1 LKRCSL
7 IGAAEVY
14 ITDLKCHLPRIEA
27 NVALNKYAL
36 EAAHICKRFVSSA
49 KTTAND
55 EEEVKEVSMLSH
67 PGDGWS
73 SSSLPLPPPL
83 PPPSSSSATRSY
95 AQVGGEGC
103 NVKVA
108 QLEWGCDLTCH
119 EQEEV
124 KFQIPFDVV
133 IACEVLHWPA
143 LDLFQVHS
151 HQRERERERDN
162 GPYLVICNK
171 GRLRFFFSV
180 F

>member
-36 EAAHICKRFVSSA
+36 EAARICKRFVSPA
-49 KTTAND
+49 KTTTN
-55 EEEVKEVSMLSH
+55 EEEVKKVSMLSH

-73 SSSLPLPPPL
+73 SSSLPLPPPSSSS
-83 PPPSSSSATRSY
+83 SSSSATRSY
-95 AQVGGEGC
+95 AQVDGEDC

-151 HQRERERERDN
+151 HQKIERETMVHILSFATR
-162 GPYLVICNK
+162 GGC
-171 GRLRFFFSV
+171 GFFFRFFF